1 MGAVIGEI
9 LPLAIGIAVSPVPI
23 MAAILMLFSK
33 RAGSASAGFLSGWVL
48 GIVVATGVFTA
59 LAGTLATGGE
69 PSATVSWIKIGL
81 GVLLLLVGIRQWR
94 GRGGQHDN
102 PKWMAA
108 IDEFTFVKS
117 LGLGFLL
124 SAVNPKNL
132 IMAAGAGATIG
143 SPAMSVGDEVIA
155 IVVFTA
161 IAASTVAIPVI
172 AYAVAADKIRNP
184 LNSLRT
190 WLQANNA
197 AVMATLIL
205 VIGAVLIGKGVS
217 GFRSLRPAPT
227 EQERFL

>member
-9 LPLAIGIAVSPVPI
+9 LPLAIGIAVSPVAI
-23 MAAILMLFSK
+23 IAAILMLFSK
-33 RAGSASAGFLSGWVL
+33 RAGSASSGFLSGWVL
-48 GIVVATGVFTA
+48 GIAVVTGIFTA
-59 LAGTLATGGE
+59 LAGTLQTGGE
-69 PSATVSWIKIGL
+69 PSAAVSWIKIGL
-81 GVLLLLVGIRQWR
+81 GALLLLVGIRQWR

-117 LGLGFLL
+117 LGLGILL

-132 IMAAGAGATIG
+132 IMATGAGLAIG
-143 SPAMSVGDEVIA
+143 SAALSVGNDVVT

-172 AYAVAADKIRNP
+172 AYAVAAEKIRGP
-184 LNSLRT
+184 LDMLRA

-197 AVMATLIL
+197 TVMATLIL
-205 VIGAVLIGKGVS
+205 VIGAVLIGKGIS
-217 GFRSLRPAPT
+217 GL
-227 EQERFL
+227 

>member
-9 LPLAIGIAVSPVPI
+9 LPLAIGIAVSPVAI
-23 MAAILMLFSK
+23 IAAILMLFSK
-33 RAGSASAGFLSGWVL
+33 RAGSASSGFLSGWVL
-48 GIVVATGVFTA
+48 GIAVVTGIFTA
-59 LAGTLATGGE
+59 LAGTLQTGGE
-69 PSATVSWIKIGL
+69 PSAAVSWIKIGL
-81 GVLLLLVGIRQWR
+81 GALLLLVGIRQWR

-117 LGLGFLL
+117 LGLGILL

-132 IMAAGAGATIG
+132 IMATGAGLAIG
-143 SPAMSVGDEVIA
+143 SAALSVGNDVVA

-172 AYAVAADKIRNP
+172 AYAVAAEKIRGP
-184 LNSLRT
+184 LDMLRA

-197 AVMATLIL
+197 TVMATLIL
-205 VIGAVLIGKGVS
+205 VIGAVLIGKGIS
-217 GFRSLRPAPT
+217 GL
-227 EQERFL
+227 